1 MESELFIKIALA
13 ILSIIGAIITG
24 VLIPY
29 LRTKISANKLAEI
42 RYWVNTAVA
51 AAEQIFNEP
60 KIGSRKKKHV
70 MDFLGKLGVNLT
82 EDELNVL
89 IEAAVKELNLL
100 QEPVATTT

>member
-1 MESELFIKIALA
+1 
-13 ILSIIGAIITG
+13 
-24 VLIPY
+24 
-29 LRTKISANKLAEI
+29 
-42 RYWVNTAVA
+42 
-51 AAEQIFNEP
+51 
-60 KIGSRKKKHV
+60 